1 MTMGFTR
8 WLQKQRQKHSTSS
21 SVNETVA
28 VNSDD
33 ARQGQGRQN
42 VSSAIRLR
50 NTSNSTGGQTG
61 QTGQN
66 ETNERSKASK
76 VDYAPST
83 LDDIP
88 IQELWNVAYERLRE
102 ENGPLI
108 AEYESSLKGV
118 VAAGVAQTLSF
129 KANIREQMWAILQKR
144 MEEVNDNTR
153 LKLGDHEIQMKDTSQ
168 LILNVINSANNYIS
182 QTVSANPFASIAW
195 TGISFLLPLFMNAS
209 SESASL
215 AKGLEYI
222 SSLITQSKMREE
234 LYIEA
239 RGHESRVRDHKKFQL
254 SHREYKAALERLY
267 RQILKFEAIS
277 CCYYTNKFR
286 IGLDA
291 VKWNDW
297 EQLIGD
303 VREKEQS
310 FAAIEQ
316 IWRDIRHVEEQLAN
330 ESAVTQKEHEE
341 FLDWLSDI
349 DPSSTYNDARVR
361 YENGTNE
368 WLLKGS
374 QKFKAWETTA
384 KSLIWLHGKAG
395 SGKSVLTSSVI
406 DYLKDRHTLKPSTA
420 LAYFYFSF
428 SDIKK
433 QQVNEMLAS
442 LIKQVCSNRLGVSQL
457 HAIKR
462 LNDYKTKGQRP
473 DTQTLEAVLL
483 SSTSGYSAV
492 YIIIDGLDEC
502 PLLGGQREQLLK
514 SLRRI
519 LAAASDNFHTFL
531 TSRKEPDIN
540 LGIRPLL
547 SSPAKIEI
555 DLLSHQQAINDD
567 IQQYIN
573 LTLATDDFNT
583 WPDEVKEEARQLLIR
598 KADCMFQYVR
608 FQLEALQMLS
618 SIAEIRKAL
627 QDLPAGLDATYDRIL
642 QNIDTRFQNQV
653 INTLKWLAFSKTTLT
668 IEQISDIFIIH
679 PDNDVVF
686 DETERLF
693 SSTDILKY
701 FSGLVIHLPPYHWIS
716 AEEPHFE
723 VRLAHFSI
731 KEYLTSRRIAGNPT
745 SAFSITEVDAHLY
758 IAKSCLAYLKYV
770 TTITKIK
777 REKYSESMNGFPLVQ
792 YVTHYWALHLEEVPR
807 TSWPTD
813 LTEDA
818 ALALAVRSRSL
829 HLQLYLETNTS
840 TKRHMRHASL
850 KPHCYTALRGFHQLT
865 ELLIS
870 QEYGANKYLTQED
883 LDFGLYVA
891 AHEGHLD
898 IVRLFLE
905 AGANVNTPCDDW
917 GSALEAAAEGRHFDV
932 LKILINGSRSQ
943 ISLSYA
949 LCWDARTIEILLD
962 GGADINKQI
971 GHGGTALCYAAAA
984 RDSAPFDL
992 LLERGANVNAS
1003 GGWYGTPLQAAFR
1016 LGYKVSELILERV
1029 QKLLDCGAD
1038 PNIQGGLNGTALQAA
1053 CCFSLSAWHD
1063 IGVKMKAIRILIEHG
1078 ASVNT
1083 QGGQYGSALHAAASS
1098 RHPQAAQ
1105 VIKLLL
1111 DNGAEIN
1118 QGKLAKNVSRFV
1130 CYEGGTALQ
1139 VACHEGTIEVVR
1151 FLLGCGADV
1160 NAEGGQYG
1168 TPLQAAAARRLYRGS
1183 SDEEQRLILKLL
1195 INEGAD
1201 IDQNCGAAL
1210 RTAAFGFPSE
1220 RILDL
1225 LFTHG
1230 ADVNA
1235 RAKDGGTALIAA
1247 CRSLENDTQCVRFL
1261 LDHGA
1266 DINAQSDRYGT
1277 ALINT
1282 CQPKLFWGGRTPHDG
1297 RAAVRVAR
1305 WLLERGA
1312 DVNAQ
1317 HGEYKTALEAA
1328 CRWNFELV
1336 QLLLE
1341 HGADVKLQ
1349 DGAAWYATARFAS
1362 FSELQLLLDHGIN
1375 LNHVSQKHGTA
1386 LHAAMNQRDLFGDPT
1401 PGLYQLTS
1409 PNKISFLLERG
1420 IDPNV
1425 TSESLGSALQ
1435 IACGEETSLPEDSM
1449 ILEGEMFGIPGT
1461 AKWLLEHCPDID
1473 VNAQGGFFGSALQAA
1488 AYSGRTLLVRVLL
1501 NKGADTNVRGGKYQS
1516 ALNAAVIRG
1525 CWDIVEILLKASAIP
1540 DCKLQQQPDEEW
1552 LQSVFKKDG
1561 RGAVE
1566 RYRKFWEVEMKERE
1580 RSRQGK
1586 VRKSKTAE

>member
-1 MTMGFTR
+1 
-8 WLQKQRQKHSTSS
+8 
-21 SVNETVA
+21 
-28 VNSDD
+28 
-33 ARQGQGRQN
+33 
-42 VSSAIRLR
+42 
-50 NTSNSTGGQTG
+50 
-61 QTGQN
+61 
-66 ETNERSKASK
+66 
-76 VDYAPST
+76 
-83 LDDIP
+83 
-88 IQELWNVAYERLRE
+88 
-102 ENGPLI
+102 
-108 AEYESSLKGV
+108 
-118 VAAGVAQTLSF
+118 
-129 KANIREQMWAILQKR
+129 
-144 MEEVNDNTR
+144 
-153 LKLGDHEIQMKDTSQ
+153 
-168 LILNVINSANNYIS
+168 
-182 QTVSANPFASIAW
+182 
-195 TGISFLLPLFMNAS
+195 MNAS
-209 SESASL
+209 IESASL

-239 RGHESRVRDHKKFQL
+239 RGHESRVRDHEKFQF

-267 RQILKFEAIS
+267 RQILKFEAKS
-277 CCYYTNKFR
+277 CCYYSNKFR

-316 IWRDIRHVEEQLAN
+316 IWRDIRHAEQQLAN

-374 QKFKAWETTA
+374 EEFKAWETTA

-442 LIKQVCSNRLGVSQL
+442 LIKQVCSNRPGVSQL

-473 DTQTLEAVLL
+473 DTQTLEAALL

-540 LGIRPLL
+540 LRISPLL

-555 DLLSHQQAINDD
+555 DLLNYQQAIDND
-567 IQQYIN
+567 IRQYIN
-573 LTLATDDFNT
+573 LTLATDDFDK
-583 WPDEVKEEARQLLIR
+583 WPEEVKEEARQLLIQ

-608 FQLEALQMLS
+608 LQLEALQMPS
-618 SIAEIRKAL
+618 SIAEIRRAL

-642 QNIDTRFQNQV
+642 QNIDTRFQSQV
-653 INTLKWLAFSKTTLT
+653 INSLKWLAFSKRTLT
-668 IEQISDIFIIH
+668 DEEVSDIFIIH

-693 SSTDILKY
+693 SSSDILKY
-701 FSGLVIHLPPYHWIS
+701 FSGLIIAQPSYRTVVRSSS
-716 AEEPHFE
+716 AYKETYFQ

-731 KEYLTSRRIAGNPT
+731 KEYLTSRRIAENPT
-745 SAFSITEVDAHLY
+745 SAFSFTEVDAHLY
-758 IAKSCLAYLKYV
+758 IARSCLAYLKYC
-770 TTITKIK
+770 TTITKTGWEEFFGSLS
-777 REKYSESMNGFPLVQ
+777 RFPLVG
-792 YVTHYWALHLEEVPR
+792 YITKYWALHLEEVPR
-807 TSWPTD
+807 TSWPPD

-818 ALALAVRSRSL
+818 ALAFAVRSRSL
-829 HLQLYLETNTS
+829 HLQLFLETKTS
-840 TKRHMRHASL
+840 TNSLTLCASL
-850 KPHCYTALRGFHQLT
+850 KPHCYTAQRGFHQLT

-870 QEYGANKYLTQED
+870 QEFGANKYLTQED
-883 LDFGLYVA
+883 LDFGLHTA
-891 AHEGHLD
+891 AYKGHLN

-905 AGANVNTPCDDW
+905 AGANVNTLCNNW
-917 GSALEAAAEGRHFDV
+917 ESALEAAAKGQHFNV
-932 LKILINGSRSQ
+932 LKFLISYGADSNHSGS
-943 ISLSYA
+943 SLSYS
-949 LCWDARTIEILLD
+949 LCWDIRSVKILLD
-962 GGADINKQI
+962 GGADIDKQI
-971 GHGGTALCYAAAA
+971 GSRGTALCVAAAFNY
-984 RDSAPFDL
+984 PVLFDL
-992 LLERGANVNAS
+992 LLERGANINAS
-1003 GGWYGTPLQAAFR
+1003 GGEYGTPLQAAFS
-1016 LGYKVSELILERV
+1016 LGYKESELMLEHV

-1038 PNIQGGLNGTALQAA
+1038 PNIQGGRYGTALQAA
-1053 CCFSLSAWHD
+1053 CGFSVYHSHD
-1063 IGVKMKAIRILIEHG
+1063 IGVLMKAIRLLIEHG
-1078 ASVNT
+1078 AGVDT
-1083 QGGQYGSALHAAASS
+1083 QGGHYGSALHAAASS
-1098 RHPQAAQ
+1098 RHPQATQ

-1111 DNGAEIN
+1111 DNGAEIDQAGN
-1118 QGKLAKNVSRFV
+1118 NDWK
-1130 CYEGGTALQ
+1130 TALQ
-1139 VACHEGTIEVVR
+1139 VACYEGTIEVVR
-1151 FLLGCGADV
+1151 CLLGRGADV

-1168 TPLQAAAARRLYRGS
+1168 TPLQAAAARRL
-1183 SDEEQRLILKLL
+1183 DEQSGHRELQTKLLILKLL
-1195 INEGAD
+1195 IGEGANMN
-1201 IDQNCGAAL
+1201 QHHGAAL
-1210 RTAAFGFPSE
+1210 RTAAFESPYE
-1220 RILDL
+1220 EIVDL
-1225 LFTHG
+1225 LLAHG

-1235 RAKDGGTALIAA
+1235 CAQDGGTALIAA
-1247 CRSLENDTQCVRFL
+1247 CRSLENDTKCVQLL
-1261 LDHGA
+1261 LDRGA
-1266 DINAQSDRYGT
+1266 DVNAWSDQYGT
-1277 ALINT
+1277 ALIST
-1282 CQPKLFWGGRTPHDG
+1282 CQTKYHRRGYDRLYNGRI
-1297 RAAVRVAR
+1297 AVRVAR
-1305 WLLERGA
+1305 LLLDRGADVNTQHEKYGTALEAACHWNFKLVRLLLERGA
-1312 DVNAQ
+1312 DVQ
-1317 HGEYKTALEAA
+1317 
-1328 CRWNFELV
+1328 
-1336 QLLLE
+1336 
-1341 HGADVKLQ
+1341 LQ
-1349 DGAAWYATARFAS
+1349 DCAAWYATARFAS
-1362 FSELQLLLDHGIN
+1362 FSELQLLLDHGIDV
-1375 LNHVSQKHGTA
+1375 NHVSQKHGTA
-1386 LHAAMNQRDLFGDPT
+1386 LHAAMNQRDLFGDSP

-1409 PNKISFLLERG
+1409 PNNISFLLERG

-1435 IACGEETSLPEDSM
+1435 IACGEEAKRSHGVVESDML
-1449 ILEGEMFGIPGT
+1449 GIPGA
-1461 AKWLLEHCPDID
+1461 AKWLLEHCPNID

-1488 AYSGRTLLVRVLL
+1488 AYFGRTLLVRVLL
-1501 NKGADTNVRGGKYQS
+1501 DKGADTNIRGAKYRS
-1516 ALNAAVIRG
+1516 ALNAAVVRG
-1525 CWDIVEILLKASAIP
+1525 YWDIVEILLEAGAIP
-1540 DCKLQQQPDEEW
+1540 DCQLQQQPDEEW
-1552 LQSVFKKDG
+1552 LQSVLEKDG